1 MLIRSWNLFHGN
13 SCPPSRT
20 SYLEEMVR
28 LASADGPDVLLL
40 QEVPAWAL
48 KWLAGWSGMTA
59 VGDLARSPRLPPFL
73 DRMVTA
79 LHTGLFRSLFTGQA
93 NAILVASGLRV
104 LERTVLVLNPGGI
117 LGVGRRERRIC
128 QIVRLVRPGGTSV
141 VVGNLHATN
150 SPRFAAAEA
159 ARAAVVTLEFA
170 CAGEPVA
177 LGGDFNLE
185 GAAAALDG
193 WSAPGP
199 GIDHLLVRGAEPSP
213 LHSWP
218 DGRRRREGILLSDH
232 PPVELQ
238 IP

>member
-1 MLIRSWNLFHGN
+1 MRSWNLFQGN
-13 SCPPSRT
+13 SCPPGRT

-48 KWLAGWSGMTA
+48 KRLAGWSGMTA
-59 VGDLARSPRLPPFL
+59 VGDLVRSPRLPPFL

-128 QIVRLVRPGGTSV
+128 QIVRLARPGGTSV

-150 SPRFAAAEA
+150 SSRFAAAEA

-170 CAGEPVA
+170 RAGEPVA

-193 WSAPGP
+193 WSPAGP
-199 GIDHLLVRGAEPSP
+199 GIDHILMRGAQPAG
-213 LHSWP
+213 LRVWP